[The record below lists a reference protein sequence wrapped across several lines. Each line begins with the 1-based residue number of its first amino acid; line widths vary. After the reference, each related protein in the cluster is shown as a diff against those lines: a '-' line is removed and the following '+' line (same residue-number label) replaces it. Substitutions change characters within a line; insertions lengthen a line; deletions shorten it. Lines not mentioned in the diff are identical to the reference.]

1 MLDLLSQPINFFSD
15 LKDDPSIF
23 IGEVWLRLVCLSFG
37 SAGRFLS
44 LFFDLVRLKPWMV
57 NPLRPVFLLLV
68 VACGGLVEWWI
79 FCLRCFFF
87 GGPFGCCFGILM
99 DYGEVSA
106 SGFLL
111 FLCERVGACG
121 IPMGAGFVW
130 VAGRLGDS
138 RLLFRSLV
146 LRLATAEWLF
156 LGAGLA
162 VLAPGPSASGCQ
174 LLGCRCRI
182 GCRSSLAAEIANV
195 FGRLFTRFH
204 CLTVS
209 LPLQSPPCG
218 LCGW

>member
-57 NPLRPVFLLLV
+57 NPLRPGFLLLV

-79 FCLRCFFF
+79 FCLCCFFF
-87 GGPFGCCFGILM
+87 GGPFGCCFGVLM

-146 LRLATAEWLF
+146 LRLATAEWLSSS
-156 LGAGLA
+156 
-162 VLAPGPSASGCQ
+162 VLS
-174 LLGCRCRI
+174 R
-182 GCRSSLAAEIANV
+182 
-195 FGRLFTRFH
+195 
-204 CLTVS
+204 
-209 LPLQSPPCG
+209 
-218 LCGW
+218 